1 MSMKCKKI
9 RDILNIDLII
19 TGCRIRKS
27 KFKDNDYIAIQIIIN
42 DEEFVTFTNSKL
54 LIQQIKRRKGNIP
67 FIAKIIKSI
76 NYYSLS

>member
-1 MSMKCKKI
+1 MKCKKI
-9 RDILNIDLII
+9 KDILNIDLII

-27 KFKDNDYIAIQIIIN
+27 KFKDKDYIAIQIIIN

-54 LIQQIKRRKGNIP
+54 LISQIKRRKNNIP
-67 FIAKIIKSI
+67 FIAKIIKNI